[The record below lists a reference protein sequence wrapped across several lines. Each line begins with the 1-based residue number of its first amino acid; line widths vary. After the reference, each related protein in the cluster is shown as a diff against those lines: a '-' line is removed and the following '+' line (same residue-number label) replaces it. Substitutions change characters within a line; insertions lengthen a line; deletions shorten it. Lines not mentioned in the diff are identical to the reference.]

1 MERNHEPISPYL
13 VKWNSLISIHLFW
26 TFPLTFIVTYKPIV
40 SFFTFQFVPASRTF
54 KMFIFLQ
61 HLFHFLH
68 LQENLVYITCK
79 ESISSD
85 LIYYITKGDSVF
97 IRSIYQY
104 DSNTLLVDLNVPTGE
119 LDYNLTTTLI
129 EVCNKYFFDY
139 QGDRFV
145 LEAYLA
151 NSYLE
156 DPRIIQDYSFYLVEG
171 YMPEGSSLF
180 GYQLLL
186 NYYHLSPMESLFYTP

>member
-1 MERNHEPISPYL
+1 M
-13 VKWNSLISIHLFW
+13 
-26 TFPLTFIVTYKPIV
+26 
-40 SFFTFQFVPASRTF
+40 
-54 KMFIFLQ
+54 
-61 HLFHFLH
+61 
-68 LQENLVYITCK
+68 YITCK
-79 ESISSD
+79 ETISPD
-85 LIYYITKGDSVF
+85 LVYHIIKGDSVF

-104 DSNTLLVDLNVPTGE
+104 VSNTLLVDLYVPTGE

-139 QGDRFV
+139 KGNRFI

-156 DPRIIQDYSFYLVEG
+156 DPRIIQDYSFFLVEG
-171 YMPEGSSLF
+171 YMPEGSPLL

-186 NYYHLSPMESLFYTP
+186 N